1 MVAYMKI
8 FQKLVW
14 VVMGVYVAI
23 IIFAICTFQVDD
35 MTLSKGNIYEYNT
48 NWIMFREDGT
58 SAEIDSLP
66 FSGESKPGE
75 IVIIENIIPEEY
87 KGLTLSFLSAD
98 KTLKVYLDGEI
109 IYEFGTKDKRAFGHT
124 PGSVYNFI
132 DIPDEF
138 KEGRIR
144 IEMMSSYDNFAASIG
159 EMEFAKRDIAILNLI
174 KRNLTRIICNVII
187 LFAGV
192 VMAFLAVI
200 QIRSHQSSNGMEYLS
215 LFCIASSIYYFIETK
230 ALHIFYGNQTLYSI
244 LIFLILMIL
253 PMFIVL
259 YYQQNLPDKYK
270 KYFDFFLIPV
280 YSNIAVQLIL
290 QLFNVVDFMNMA
302 FLSHA
307 LLLLTVVLGIIIFS
321 DILYNERGRGNLF
334 EFIALCCMM
343 AGGIIDVGRTYFI
356 KVGDFGKYSRFGVT
370 LYCSIMVAVHIM
382 RISRKYA
389 ASIEENAMLLQ
400 REVENMEE
408 QNKRLQ
414 LAKEEAESARREAQ
428 LANEAKSG
436 FLANMSHEIRT
447 PINAVLGMDA
457 MILREN
463 TQANIQ
469 EYALDIQS
477 AGQGLLSLV
486 NDILDFSKI
495 ESGKMEITPVEYELY
510 SLINDSY
517 NMVAMRAKEKNL
529 KLHIQNDT
537 SMPEKL
543 YGDEVRIRQ
552 IIVNLLTNA
561 VKYTK
566 EGAVIV
572 WFGWERIDEEQ
583 MLLKISVQDTGIGIR
598 KEDMGRLFD
607 SFERMDEGKNRNIE
621 GTGLG
626 LAITKCLV
634 DFMKGNIT
642 VESEYGKGSVFCV
655 ELPQKIISAKP
666 LGNFSEKYMGCVN
679 MQQTYRESFQ
689 APKARILVVDD
700 VAMNLKVMVGL
711 LKNTKMQIDTVE
723 NGMECLEMVRE
734 REYHIIF
741 LDHMMPQMDGIEVL
755 HRMQQMPDNKNKNTP
770 KIMLTANAIMGA
782 KEEYLQMGFQDYL
795 SKPIREIKLEEMILK
810 YLPEE
815 LVIKQEVKEN
825 QEQPT
830 ENFADV
836 SDDTPIMERLS
847 FLDTAKGLAYCGE
860 SEELYMQIIRSY
872 LNNTRYQEMES
883 YYRAEDWDNYRIQ
896 AHALKST
903 SLTIGAV
910 ELSNM
915 AKKLELAARE
925 EDSAFLKA
933 HHKELMDKYMEL
945 LQKLEFIK
953 MLKMLKN

>member
-1 MVAYMKI
+1 MVTYMKV

-14 VVMGVYVAI
+14 VVMGLYVAI
-23 IIFAICTFQVDD
+23 IVFAICNFQVDD
-35 MTLSKGNIYEYNT
+35 MTLSKGKIYEYNA
-48 NWIMFREDGT
+48 NWSMIREDGT
-58 SAEIDSLP
+58 CVEIDSLP
-66 FSGESKPGE
+66 FSAESKPGE
-75 IVIIENIIPEEY
+75 IIIIENMIPEEY

-98 KTLKVYLDGEI
+98 KTLKVYLDDEI

-132 DIPDEF
+132 DIPGDF

-159 EMEFAKRDIAILNLI
+159 GMEIAKRDIAILNLI
-174 KRNLTRIICNVII
+174 KKNLTRIICNIII

-192 VMAFLAVI
+192 IMAFLSVI
-200 QIRSHQSSNGMEYLS
+200 QIRSHQSSNGMGYLS
-215 LFCIASSIYYFIETK
+215 IFCIASSIYYFIETK

-253 PMFIVL
+253 PLFIVL

-280 YSNIAVQLIL
+280 YVNIAVQLVL
-290 QLFNVVDFMNMA
+290 QVINVVDFMNMA

-307 LLLLTVVLGIIIFS
+307 LLLFTVVLGIIIFT
-321 DILYNERGRGNLF
+321 DILRNERGRGNLL
-334 EFIALCCMM
+334 EFIALCCMIV
-343 AGGIIDVGRTYFI
+343 GGIIDLVRTYLI

-370 LYCSIMVAVHIM
+370 LYCSIMIVVHIM
-382 RISRKYA
+382 RISKKYA
-389 ASIEENAMLLQ
+389 ASIEENARLLR

-414 LAKEEAESARREAQ
+414 IAKEEAENARREAQ

-463 TQANIQ
+463 KQANIQ

-477 AGQGLLSLV
+477 AGQGLLSLI

-495 ESGKMEITPVEYELY
+495 ESGKMKITPVEYELY

-529 KLHIQNDT
+529 KLHIQNDV

-543 YGDEVRIRQ
+543 FGDEVRIRQ

-572 WFGWERIDEEQ
+572 WFGWERIDEDQ
-583 MLLKISVQDTGIGIR
+583 ALLKISVQDTGIGIR
-598 KEDMGRLFD
+598 KEDMDRLFD

-626 LAITKCLV
+626 LAITKYLV
-634 DFMKGNIT
+634 ELMKGNIT
-642 VESEYGKGSVFCV
+642 VESEYGKGSVFRV
-655 ELPQKIISAKP
+655 ELPQKIISSEP
-666 LGNFSEKYMGCVN
+666 LGNFSEKYMGSVN
-679 MQQTYRESFQ
+679 AHQTYHESFQ
-689 APKARILVVDD
+689 APEARILVVDD

-711 LKNTKMQIDTVE
+711 LKNTRMQIDTAE
-723 NGMECLEMVRE
+723 NGMECLDLVRE

-755 HRMQQMPDNKNKNTP
+755 HRMQEMPDNRNKNTP
-770 KIMLTANAIMGA
+770 VIMLTANAILGA

-795 SKPIREIKLEEMILK
+795 SKPIREVKLEEMILK

-815 LVIKQEVKEN
+815 LISKQEVKEAK
-825 QEQPT
+825 EQMT
-830 ENFADV
+830 EDVTDVPADA
-836 SDDTPIMERLS
+836 PIMERLS
-847 FLDTAKGLAYCGE
+847 FLDTEKGLAYCGE
-860 SEELYMQIIRSY
+860 NEELYMQIIRSY
-872 LNNTRYQEMES
+872 LNNTRYEELES
-883 YYRAEDWDNYRIQ
+883 YYKAEDWNNYRIQ
-896 AHALKST
+896 VHALKST
-903 SLTIGAV
+903 SLTIGAI

-915 AKKLELAARE
+915 AKKLELAAKE

-933 HHKELMDKYMEL
+933 HHNEMIAKYMEL
-945 LQKLEFIK
+945 LQKLEFMKI
-953 MLKMLKN
+953 